1 MKNGKLEL
9 TVYLNEPWLRG
20 YVTRSRYGWR
30 TVKKTLQRHIREA
43 VDETG
48 VRLDIIFSDDVCD
61 ADDALVTAFHDGK
74 GEIVADSVVKER
86 HGIRAASGL
95 RRRVA
100 ATVNDYLGKI

>member
-20 YVTRSRYGWR
+20 YITRSSKGWQWA
-30 TVKKTLQRHIREA
+30 KKQLRQHIREA

-48 VRLDIIFSDDVCD
+48 LKLDIIVGDEVCD
-61 ADDALVTAFHDGK
+61 PNDILVTTFHDSK
-74 GEIVADSVVKER
+74 GEIVADGLAKSKYGV
-86 HGIRAASGL
+86 RAASGL

-100 ATVNDYLGKI
+100 ATVNDFILKL